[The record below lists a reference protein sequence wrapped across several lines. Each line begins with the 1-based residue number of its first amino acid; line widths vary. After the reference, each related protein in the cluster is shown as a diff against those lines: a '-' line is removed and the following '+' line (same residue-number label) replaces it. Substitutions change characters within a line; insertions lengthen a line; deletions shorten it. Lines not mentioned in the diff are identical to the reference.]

1 MITTKEKLAKAIK
14 SGQSRIIVG
23 GELANEI
30 IRKDKRKR
38 NMKIGGTALLI
49 GSLAAIPFTGGVS
62 AAGAAA
68 AMGLTAGSFTISTA
82 ELFLLCGTSVALVGL
97 SKGYNV
103 KFDHNTVI
111 LEKK

>member
-1 MITTKEKLAKAIK
+1 MITTKEKLSEAIK

-30 IRKDKRKR
+30 IRKNKRKR
-38 NMKIGGTALLI
+38 NIKIGSVTLLI

-62 AAGAAA
+62 TLGVAT
-68 AMGLTAGSFTISTA
+68 AMGLTVGSFTISTA
-82 ELFLLCGTSVALVGL
+82 ELFLLCGTTVALAGL
-97 SKGYNV
+97 SNGYNV
-103 KFDHNTVI
+103 KFDHDTVI